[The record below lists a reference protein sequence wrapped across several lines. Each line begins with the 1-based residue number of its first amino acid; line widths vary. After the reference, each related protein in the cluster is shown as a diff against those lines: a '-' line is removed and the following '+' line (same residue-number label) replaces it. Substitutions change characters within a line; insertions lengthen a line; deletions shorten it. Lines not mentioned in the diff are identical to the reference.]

1 VRIALVRHGQT
12 EWNRLGRLQGRTGA
26 PLDEVGHEQAALA
39 ARLLA
44 GSSWHWLQVSPAQ
57 RALETA
63 DAIAA
68 SIPGIAIHREPALIE
83 RDYGQAE
90 GIILTHAQSRWP
102 DGIPGMETE
111 EQLAERGAAA
121 LRRIAEER
129 ADADGIVVGHGAYFR
144 AALALLSGTSV
155 PRILNGSI
163 TTVDVAANRW
173 RILSINAIDASV

>member
-26 PLDEVGHEQAALA
+26 PLDEVGREQAALA

-44 GSSWHWLQVSPAQ
+44 RSTWNWLQVSPAQ

-68 SIPGIAIHREPALIE
+68 TIPRIPIHQEPALVE
-83 RDYGQAE
+83 RDYGHAE
-90 GIILTHAQSRWP
+90 GIVLTDAQRRWP

-111 EQLAERGAAA
+111 AQLAERGAAT
-121 LRRIAEER
+121 LRRIAEQR
-129 ADADGIVVGHGAYFR
+129 AGADGIVVGHGAYFR
-144 AALALLSGTSV
+144 AALALLSGTTV
-155 PRILNGSI
+155 PRILNGAI
-163 TTVDVAANRW
+163 TTVDVAPDGW
-173 RILSINAIDASV
+173 HILSINAIEASV

>member
-26 PLDEVGHEQAALA
+26 PLDEVGREQAELA

-44 GSSWHWLQVSPAQ
+44 QSPWHWMQVSPAQ

-68 SIPGIAIHREPALIE
+68 TIPKITVQREPALVE
-83 RDYGQAE
+83 RDYGHAE
-90 GIILTHAQSRWP
+90 GMVLTHAQSQWP

-111 EQLAERGAAA
+111 AQLAERGAAA
-121 LRRIAEER
+121 LRRIAEQR
-129 ADADGIVVGHGAYFR
+129 AGADGIVVGHGAYIR

-163 TTVDVAANRW
+163 TTVDVASDDW
-173 RILSINAIDASV
+173 RILSLNVTASA